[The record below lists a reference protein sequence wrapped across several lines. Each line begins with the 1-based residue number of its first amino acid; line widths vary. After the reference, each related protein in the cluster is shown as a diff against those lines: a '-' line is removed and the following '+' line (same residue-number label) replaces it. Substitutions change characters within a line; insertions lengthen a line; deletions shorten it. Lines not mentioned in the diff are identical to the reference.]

1 MHAILK
7 IITDLINKHFMA
19 INAYILL
26 LLTSGYVLLSWVGLI
41 ITNEAHL
48 TDNIANFLY
57 YLVTTSSTVGYGDL
71 SPATS
76 SGRLFS
82 ALFIIP
88 CGVGLFALSVGRIAV
103 FFTDFWRTNRRGKQ
117 NLNIENHIIVIGIN
131 SARTP
136 HLLEMLKREEKGR
149 REVVVVSC
157 EYEESPFDSSTHF
170 VRVNSFTDALE
181 MERTNLAKASAVIVD
196 TDLDDVT
203 LTVSLFVAEQNSD
216 AHLVAHFEDPIKR
229 NLLHKYCPN
238 SECISSLSTEL
249 VAKSVMDKGSSF
261 IHSEL
266 VSAHEGQTQ
275 YSIEVPSD
283 LESFTLESI
292 YSSFKKQYEAIII
305 AVQQKDQGCKVNP
318 SLETQLAS
326 GDVIYYIA
334 DERIMDLD
342 WQKIINN

>member
-7 IITDLINKHFMA
+7 VIANLINKHFMA
-19 INAYILL
+19 INMYTLMFLL
-26 LLTSGYVLLSWVGLI
+26 ISYVALSWLGL
-41 ITNEAHL
+41 TVANEPHL
-48 TDNIANFLY
+48 TDNLASFFY
-57 YLVTTSSTVGYGDL
+57 YIVTTSSTVGYGDL
-71 SPATS
+71 SPTTDH
-76 SGRLFS
+76 GRLFS

-88 CGVGLFALSVGRIAV
+88 CGVGLFALSVGRMAV

-117 NLNIENHIIVIGIN
+117 NLNLENHIIVIGIN

-136 HLLEMLKREEKGR
+136 HLLEMLKREEQGR

-157 EYEESPFDSSTHF
+157 EYEESPFDSDVHF
-170 VRVNSFTDALE
+170 VRVNSFTDAIE
-181 MERTNLAKASAVIVD
+181 MERSNLSKASAVIVD

-229 NLLHKYCPN
+229 DLLHKYCPN

-275 YSIEVPSD
+275 YSIEIPKGV
-283 LESFTLESI
+283 ESFTIESV
-292 YSSFKKQYEAIII
+292 YSPFKAQYEAIII
-305 AVQQKDQGCKVNP
+305 AIQSKNTGCKINP
-318 SLETQLAS
+318 SLDTVLS
-326 GDVIYYIA
+326 VGDVIYYIA
-334 DERIMDLD
+334 DERIIDLD
-342 WQKIINN
+342 WDSITGN